1 MTNEQL
7 KDWRN
12 LQDDIT
18 TDSLWISK
26 TSTKNYPLFIIP
38 KRDWEL
44 KNDPDFQ
51 GLFIPEIPYQFIRR
65 FFTRKWYYMGLFFR
79 IRNNTQS
86 SRLFRY

>member
-26 TSTKNYPLFIIP
+26 TSTKNYPMFIIP
-38 KRDWEL
+38 KRNCLIECDGKRDE
-44 KNDPDFQ
+44 
-51 GLFIPEIPYQFIRR
+51 
-65 FFTRKWYYMGLFFR
+65 FFYE
-79 IRNNTQS
+79 
-86 SRLFRY
+86 